1 MKSSELVGYLKA
13 NASIGTL
20 KKRIAPFINEFSDGL
35 QVKGGSAPI
44 ILTIENKD
52 VHMRSDKIRRL
63 CLGYLDGTLN
73 ATEIEYVASAFD
85 ICPDFKFETD
95 DLREL
100 TRELS
105 DLHAMDM
112 SEVVEF
118 VKTTIQHCL
127 AVATAYISS
136 FPKMFD
142 EKLSVLLV
150 GSEGLRDI
158 ATYGMVSR
166 STNRLSV
173 GTEHDSDLVPS
184 VGSHD
189 QPIPHIFRVVGRR
202 PAV

>member
-1 MKSSELVGYLKA
+1 MKSSELVSYPKE

-20 KKRIAPFINEFSDGL
+20 KKRIASFINEFSDGL

-52 VHMRSDKIRRL
+52 VRVRPDEIRRL
-63 CLGYLDGTLN
+63 CLDSLDGTLN
-73 ATEIEYVASAFD
+73 ATELEYVASALD

-105 DLHAMDM
+105 DLHAMDT

-127 AVATAYISS
+127 AVAAAYISS
-136 FPKMFD
+136 FPN
-142 EKLSVLLV
+142 V
-150 GSEGLRDI
+150 
-158 ATYGMVSR
+158 
-166 STNRLSV
+166 
-173 GTEHDSDLVPS
+173 
-184 VGSHD
+184 
-189 QPIPHIFRVVGRR
+189 
-202 PAV
+202 

>member
-1 MKSSELVGYLKA
+1 VGSLKE

-35 QVKGGSAPI
+35 QVKGVSAPI
-44 ILTIENKD
+44 ILTIEKKD
-52 VHMRSDKIRRL
+52 VHVRSDEIRRL

-73 ATEIEYVASAFD
+73 ATELEYVVSALD
-85 ICPDFKFETD
+85 ICPDFKFETE

-105 DLHAMDM
+105 DLHAMDP

-142 EKLSVLLV
+142 EELSVLLV

-158 ATYGMVSR
+158 ATYGMVYR
-166 STNRLSV
+166 STNRLSI
-173 GTEHDSDLVPS
+173 GTEHDSALVPS
-184 VGSHD
+184 VGSDD
-189 QPIPHIFRVVGRR
+189 QPTRHIFRVVGRR